1 MWSRIA
7 ATSKGTAVGSRKSEI
22 IQSARSLL
30 ARNGTAGF
38 SLREVAKDVGIKL
51 ASLQYHF
58 PTRAALVAAML
69 ANTVEAYMSE
79 LEALPGAAGDDPEE
93 ALTASLRWLSG
104 VEPMD
109 EEEIQFEIHLWA
121 MALNDSSVSKSLSD
135 YHRIYLGKIEELI
148 ANARPEISR
157 SEVQKRAIA
166 IASLQEGI
174 LVLLSSRVNQLP
186 QHEMLEAAYQASI
199 SIALK

>member
-104 VEPMD
+104 VD
-109 EEEIQFEIHLWA
+109 E
-121 MALNDSSVSKSLSD
+121 SCS
-135 YHRIYLGKIEELI
+135 
-148 ANARPEISR
+148 
-157 SEVQKRAIA
+157 
-166 IASLQEGI
+166 
-174 LVLLSSRVNQLP
+174 
-186 QHEMLEAAYQASI
+186 
-199 SIALK
+199 